1 VNGKEV
7 INMTICTLEG
17 IVKNYTGRN
26 VLDNINLTISENQK
40 VGVVGVNGTG
50 KSTLLK
56 IIAGLESYDRGSL
69 KRFGNYS
76 IRYLSQ
82 TYKIETDL
90 TILEQVFSSTDYG
103 IPIIK
108 EYEATLELIEQ
119 GKDLTD
125 RLLKIQER
133 IEQENLWDLEHKV
146 KTILSKL
153 GVRNYHEKVNHL
165 SGGERKRV
173 FLAQALVTP
182 CDLLILDEPTNH
194 LDSETIAWLESYLSN
209 TKQALLMVTH
219 DRYFLDKVTNNI
231 LEIDKGSIY
240 KYEGNYSYYV
250 EQKVLREEDEVNRQK
265 KLKNIYKSELK
276 WIKSTPQARST
287 KQKARI
293 ERFEDIKG
301 SLKDLSKEQL
311 DFSMIGKRLGRSILE
326 FNDVSKK
333 YDKVLIK
340 DFSYTLLRS
349 DCIGIVGPNG
359 AGKSTLLRMISDLE
373 KPDEGTI
380 VKGATVQIGYFTQN
394 TDQMDPDMRMIDYL
408 KEQAEVVVLSNGE
421 TLTASKLLEKFLFDK
436 SSHYTPIS
444 KLSGGEQRRLLLLR
458 MLMQSPNVIL
468 LDEPTN
474 DFDTTTLQVLE
485 DFIDNYNGVVITVS
499 HDRYFLNRVCNK
511 IFSFDGL
518 GNITVTNGGYDE
530 YVEYKKQDKLVKGSK
545 VSKESKPKMKSS
557 LSYNERKELDG
568 IEDVIFEYENKIEE
582 LDVKLLE
589 LYSDYESAKPFIL
602 EKDDLETAL
611 DELMNRWEY
620 LLEKKASS

>member
-1 VNGKEV
+1 
-7 INMTICTLEG
+7 MTICTLEG

-26 VLDNINLTISENQK
+26 VLDNINLTISENEK

-56 IIAGLESYDRGSL
+56 IIAGLESYDSGSL

-119 GKDLTD
+119 GSDLTD

-240 KYEGNYSYYV
+240 KYEGNYSYYI

-326 FNDVSKK
+326 FNNVSKK

-373 KPDEGTI
+373 EPDEGTI

-511 IFSFDGL
+511 IFAFDGY
-518 GNITVTNGGYDE
+518 GNISVTNGGYDDYLLSKRE
-530 YVEYKKQDKLVKGSK
+530 EEKVAKVQRVVKRTKQKTG
-545 VSKESKPKMKSS
+545 
-557 LSYNERKELDG
+557 LSYNEKKELDS
-568 IEDVIFEYENKIEE
+568 IEDVIFEIETEIESLDEKI
-582 LDVKLLE
+582 LE
-589 LYSDYESAKPFIL
+589 LYSDYEQAKPFIRTKEEL
-602 EKDDLETAL
+602 ESSLE
-611 DELMNRWEY
+611 EKINRWEY
-620 LLEKKASS
+620 LLEKDI